1 MSFSTKTKPLFKQK
15 YSKVD
20 TVPLSK
26 KCPAS
31 KTLNLTHQNTVFQNI
46 CVGELFVIIF
56 FQTVIL
62 MKEFYCFSNNTQTA
76 LLKLFKMQVV
86 FEALK
91 TVKNIYL
98 KMVSVI
104 YLSQY
109 ISLLLTVL
117 SEVGEKVGKYTV
129 WK

>member
-1 MSFSTKTKPLFKQK
+1 
-15 YSKVD
+15 
-20 TVPLSK
+20 
-26 KCPAS
+26 
-31 KTLNLTHQNTVFQNI
+31 
-46 CVGELFVIIF
+46 
-56 FQTVIL
+56 
-62 MKEFYCFSNNTQTA
+62 
-76 LLKLFKMQVV
+76 MQVV

>member
-1 MSFSTKTKPLFKQK
+1 
-15 YSKVD
+15 
-20 TVPLSK
+20 
-26 KCPAS
+26 
-31 KTLNLTHQNTVFQNI
+31 
-46 CVGELFVIIF
+46 
-56 FQTVIL
+56 
-62 MKEFYCFSNNTQTA
+62 MKEFRCISNHTQTA

-109 ISLLLTVL
+109 INLLLAVCFQKW
-117 SEVGEKVGKYTV
+117 EKKQSNIQS
-129 WK
+129 